1 MKKLKDWYAQVEKVN
16 SSPTEYLTYL
26 LDGRRH
32 KGQVIE
38 PLGDVMATTEAFEDD
53 KDWFHSQMT
62 RGGHIPSPAYSL
74 MISFPFKMPKDKW
87 EQFNKIVLSQFYER
101 VLLEAHIE
109 VKHKDELLRRT
120 VAVIHK
126 NNHCHY
132 MLPKILREPKT
143 VLNYSYK
150 RYSYLL
156 KQLVDKTLREE
167 FNISKNDYVVENKRA
182 QLARSSAKIEKTE
195 TEANNEAVIIALEVF
210 KPLLEEIEGFITYFK
225 SQGIPTA
232 PLEKKLSTAKAQFKN
247 HNTDRLSKTVN
258 KLQKDI
264 TKTTNNHNLSPS
276 I

>member
-1 MKKLKDWYAQVEKVN
+1 MRKLKDWYVQIEKVN

-38 PLGDVMATTEAFEDD
+38 PLGNVIAMTEALEDD
-53 KDWFHSQMT
+53 KDWFHSTMI

-87 EQFNKIVLSQFYER
+87 EQLNKIVLSQFYER
-101 VLLEAHIE
+101 VLLEAHLE
-109 VKHKDELLRRT
+109 VKHKDDLLRKT

-126 NNHCHY
+126 ENHCHY

-167 FNISKNDYVVENKRA
+167 FNISKNNYIVENKRA
-182 QLARSSAKIEKTE
+182 QLSHSSAKVEKIEK
-195 TEANNEAVIIALEVF
+195 EAKDEAVIIALEVF
-210 KPLLEEIEGFITYFK
+210 KPLLAEIEGFITYFK

-247 HNTDRLSKTVN
+247 HNTNRLSKTVK
-258 KLQKDI
+258 KLQNDI
-264 TKTTNNHNLSPS
+264 TKTTNNNNLSPP